1 MEWRIET
8 EEFKMFKHQDKARID
23 DMNNPLNQGIQRM
36 KLIMK
41 YTKLEGFREL
51 LNINY
56 FEGPSSFNQYYR
68 SDKKVLANCVVPKE
82 IFYMLGVD
90 ILYMEQVAVLATM
103 SSLHREMVGKARAIV
118 PSSTYCSIH
127 QATLGAIESNYF
139 PLPDVFVSPSFA
151 CEEAI
156 VLPSY
161 LSKKYNIPI
170 FYIDCPHCLDEEA
183 VDYLAHQ
190 LQECVLKLSDFFH
203 LPLKQE
209 NIRKTIHYANQ
220 AREWWNKYQALRPR
234 LKKNVLEMNLPTIM
248 YGLLIQ
254 SKIGLARTVEVVKK
268 LYLDLKK
275 AVEDESV
282 QGSPA
287 PRILWL
293 HMLPL
298 HTASLLILIKNLN
311 LNIVA
316 DEYSQ
321 ITWDELDPADPWRS
335 LARKYMQA
343 ISYGSIEK
351 RFAFLDRLIAGN
363 DIDAIIELCHPGC
376 KPVSGQSLLVANYLK
391 SKNFPH
397 LSIEADLIDPDNFS
411 LQQIRT
417 RIEAFVEMLNTR

>member
-1 MEWRIET
+1 
-8 EEFKMFKHQDKARID
+8 MFKERQIIKID
-23 DMNNPLNQGIQRM
+23 DLDNPLNQGINRM

-41 YTKLEGFREL
+41 YTKLEGYKEML
-51 LNINY
+51 ILNY
-56 FEGPSSFNQYYR
+56 FEGSSSFHQYYKSASR
-68 SDKKVLANCVVPKE
+68 VLANCIVPKE
-82 IFYMLGVD
+82 MFYMLGVD
-90 ILYMEQVAVLATM
+90 MLYMEQVAVLATM
-103 SSLHREMVGKARAIV
+103 SSLHREMVGKARTIV

-151 CEEAI
+151 CEEAV

-161 LSKKYNIPI
+161 LSKKYGIPI
-170 FYIDCPHCLDEEA
+170 FYIDCPHCMDETA
-183 VDYLAHQ
+183 VEYLSRELH
-190 LQECVLKLSDFFH
+190 ECVLKLADFFKI
-203 LPLKQE
+203 PLKPGC
-209 NIRKTIHYANQ
+209 IKKTIQYANE
-220 AREWWNKYQALRPR
+220 ARKWWIKYQTLRPR
-234 LKKNVLEMNLPTIM
+234 LKKNVLGMNLPTIM

-254 SKIGLARTVEVVKK
+254 SKFGLPQTVDIVKK
-268 LYLDLKK
+268 LYMDLEKE
-275 AVEDESV
+275 VEDQSAEGTNS
-282 QGSPA
+282 

-298 HTASLLILIKNLN
+298 HTASLLTLIKNLN

-321 ITWDELDPADPWRS
+321 ITWDELDPGDPWRS

-351 RFAFLDRLIAGN
+351 RFQFLDRLIAGN
-363 DIDAIIELCHPGC
+363 EIDAVIELCHPGC

-391 SKNFPH
+391 NKEIPH

-417 RIEAFVEMLNTR
+417 RIEAFVEMLNSK